1 MQSRQCER
9 CGGRMRLMPQIL
21 DDPDCRC
28 MACGHESKPPDPQ
41 PPPPRKPR
49 REHYEPK
56 SKPPARRRTPP
67 PPQAPP
73 TFQDVG
79 RAAVQARIA
88 PRREQVAQLYG
99 AGTWPLAIADQLD
112 VAPEVVY
119 ADLTVLGLS
128 PGKRR
133 IDERTKR
140 QIISMRKAGRT
151 AAEITRELGVS
162 AMTIRRHAGQAGI
175 VSRRQGEQ
183 TRRRVGIEL
192 LRRYRPEWSYTHIAQ
207 VAGVNRATVYAWAA
221 EEGVQQGDPQ
231 YQQSTT
237 ATDSP

>member
-1 MQSRQCER
+1 MIPIVVAWRVGTNQSHQTHSHHHH
-9 CGGRMRLMPQIL
+9 GNLDASITNLNLNHLL
-21 DDPDCRC
+21 DD
-28 MACGHESKPPDPQ
+28 GHHK
-41 PPPPRKPR
+41 R
-49 REHYEPK
+49 RQR
-56 SKPPARRRTPP
+56 SRTW
-67 PPQAPP
+67 A
-73 TFQDVG
+73 
-79 RAAVQARIA
+79 ALAVQARIA

-151 AAEITRELGVS
+151 AAEITCALGVS
-162 AMTIRRHAGQAGI
+162 SMTIRRHAGQAGI

-183 TRRRVGIEL
+183 TRRQVGIEL

-207 VAGVNRATVYAWAA
+207 VAGVNRATVYAWAT
-221 EEGVQQGDPQ
+221 EEGLQQGDPQ